1 MFSLWKITPLK
12 MFYEAQFSRKP
23 KDFKWFKK
31 QATKIL
37 IKERS
42 ATEGQLS
49 DTKGSKCH
57 DPWWGQS
64 EQCLTIRNISGVG
77 SSWWHWR
84 HTNSCCVIDFSTEGG
99 GQYLGSLKTFNS
111 LTRVQVFDFS
121 HNWCSL
127 GKKGIHLN
135 HNTPFCI
142 FKLPLEASSPCILSR
157 KVLLSHPH

>member
-99 GQYLGSLKTFNS
+99 GQYSGSLKTFNS
-111 LTRVQVFDFS
+111 WGRNPKERTFYVILHFWVEMHFCKTKCVFFWNKQTTSIAS
-121 HNWCSL
+121 HSNRSY
-127 GKKGIHLN
+127 
-135 HNTPFCI
+135 
-142 FKLPLEASSPCILSR
+142 
-157 KVLLSHPH
+157 